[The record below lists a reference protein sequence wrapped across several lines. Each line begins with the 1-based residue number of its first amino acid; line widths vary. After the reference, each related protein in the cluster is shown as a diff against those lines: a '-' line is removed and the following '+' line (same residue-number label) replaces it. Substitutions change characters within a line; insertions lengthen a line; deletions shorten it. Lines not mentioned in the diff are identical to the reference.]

1 MEHDGEGWLIRRMQ
15 LADRSVVGQVLAE
28 AFADIYAPVVG
39 HDAAFGAELAAI
51 FPPELTCYVGERAGE
66 ICGAA
71 FLTFSVLQGTV
82 GLAEE
87 RALWRVLRTHQ
98 SVGRALLSRI
108 LLSLPA
114 TAPRA
119 DRLTSYVSSFAV
131 RPAWQGQG
139 LGSALLRHLEAA
151 SRDAGKTRIALHV
164 TDTNWKARRLYER
177 HGFQALRL
185 EPSLFTQRIWGF
197 RGLIYMI
204 KYLPEVPLD
213 NAL

>member
-15 LADRSVVGQVLAE
+15 PADRPVVGQVLAE

-39 HDAAFGAELAAI
+39 HDAEFGAAIAAI
-51 FPPELTCYVGERAGE
+51 FPPELTCYVGERTGE

-71 FLTFSVLQGTV
+71 FLTFSALQSTV

-87 RALWRVLRTHQ
+87 RAIWRALRSRQ
-98 SVGRALLSRI
+98 SVGRAILSRI

-119 DRLTSYVSSFAV
+119 DCATSYLSSFAV

-139 LGSALLRHLEAA
+139 LGSALLHHLETA

-164 TDTNWKARRLYER
+164 TNTNWKARRLYER

-185 EPSLFTQRIWGF
+185 E
-197 RGLIYMI
+197 
-204 KYLPEVPLD
+204 
-213 NAL
+213 

>member
-1 MEHDGEGWLIRRMQ
+1 MDNDPELWRVRRMEP
-15 LADRSVVGQVLAE
+15 ADQPAVGRVLAE

-39 HDAAFGAELAAI
+39 QDRKLAAAIAAI
-51 FPPELTCYVGERAGE
+51 FPPDLTCYVGERADE

-71 FLTFSVLQGTV
+71 FLSLWALQSTV
-82 GLAEE
+82 GWAEE
-87 RALWRVLRTHQ
+87 RAMWRVLRSRQ

-119 DRLTSYVSSFAV
+119 DRVTSYVSSFAV

-139 LGSALLRHLEAA
+139 LGSALLRQFEAA
-151 SRDAGKTRIALHV
+151 SRAAGKTRIALHV

-185 EPSLFTQRIWGF
+185 EPSLFTQQIWGF

-204 KYLPEVPLD
+204 KYLPEASTD

>member
-1 MEHDGEGWLIRRMQ
+1 MDNDPEAWRVRRMQ
-15 LADRSVVGQVLAE
+15 PADQPAVGRVLAE

-39 HDAAFGAELAAI
+39 QDRELAATIAAI
-51 FPPELTCYVGERAGE
+51 FPPDLTCYVGERAGE

-71 FLTFSVLQGTV
+71 FLSLSALQSTV
-82 GLAEE
+82 GWAEE
-87 RALWRVLRTHQ
+87 RAMWRVLRSRQ
-98 SVGRALLSRI
+98 SVGRAVLSRI

-114 TAPRA
+114 TASRA
-119 DRLTSYVSSFAV
+119 DRITSYVSSFAV

-139 LGSALLRHLEAA
+139 LGSALLRQFEAA

-185 EPSLFTQRIWGF
+185 EPSLFTQQIWGF

-204 KYLPEVPLD
+204 KYLPEASTE

>member
-1 MEHDGEGWLIRRMQ
+1 MHP
-15 LADRSVVGQVLAE
+15 ADRPAVGRVLAE
-28 AFADIYAPVVG
+28 AFADIYAPVVD
-39 HDAAFGAELAAI
+39 HDAVFGAEIAAI
-51 FPPELTCYVGERAGE
+51 FPPDLTGYIGERAGE
-66 ICGAA
+66 ICAAA
-71 FLTFSVLQGTV
+71 FLTFSALQSTV

-87 RALWRVLRTHQ
+87 RALWRALRTRQ

-119 DRLTSYVSSFAV
+119 DRRTSYLSSFAV

-151 SRDAGKTRIALHV
+151 SRDAGKSRIALHV
-164 TDTNWKARRLYER
+164 TDTNEKARRLYER
-177 HGFQALRL
+177 HGFQAVRL

-197 RGLIYMI
+197 GGLVYMI
-204 KYLPEVPLD
+204 KYLPEAPMDDEV
-213 NAL
+213 

>member
-1 MEHDGEGWLIRRMQ
+1 MEHDGGVWLIRQMHP
-15 LADRSVVGQVLAE
+15 ADRPAVGRVLAE

-39 HDAAFGAELAAI
+39 HDVAFGAEIAAI
-51 FPPELTCYVGERAGE
+51 FPPDLTCYVGERADE

-71 FLTFSVLQGTV
+71 FLSLWALQSTV
-82 GLAEE
+82 GWAEE
-87 RALWRVLRTHQ
+87 RAMWRVLRSRQ

-139 LGSALLRHLEAA
+139 LGSALLRQCEAA
-151 SRDAGKTRIALHV
+151 SRDAGKTSIALHI

-185 EPSLFTQRIWGF
+185 ERSLFTQRIWGF
-197 RGLIYMI
+197 RGLIYMT
-204 KYLPEVPLD
+204 KYLPEPHMDDEL
-213 NAL
+213 